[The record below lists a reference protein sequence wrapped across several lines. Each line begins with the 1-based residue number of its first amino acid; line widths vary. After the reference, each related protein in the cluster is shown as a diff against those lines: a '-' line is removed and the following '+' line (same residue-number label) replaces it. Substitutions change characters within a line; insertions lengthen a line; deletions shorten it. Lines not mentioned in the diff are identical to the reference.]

1 MLVYLHI
8 YLNITSMKKMIF
20 TISDPL
26 AKQIDTAIERWGFAN
41 RAEFFRHA
49 SIDFLRNDGRFMPAD
64 DVLYEHKKAMLSVKA
79 NRELSKQV
87 AEWNKAHPYLES
99 DMG

>member
-1 MLVYLHI
+1 
-8 YLNITSMKKMIF
+8 MKKMIF

-26 AKQIDTAIERWGFAN
+26 AEQIATAIERWGFAN

-49 SIDFLRNDGRFMPAD
+49 SIEFLRNDGRFMPAD
-64 DVLYEHKKAMLSVKA
+64 ETLHEHRKAMLSVKA
-79 NRELSKQV
+79 HREINIAKV
-87 AEWNKAHPYLES
+87 DWNKTHPYLTS